1 MANTL
6 VGVYENYN
14 QAQSAM
20 NALLD
25 SGFSR
30 SEVRISS
37 EGAESRSMRTAS
49 ASDQDTS
56 GDTGVGGFF
65 RSLFGLSDNDDD
77 RRVSAYSEASERGHC
92 IVTVDTADDDESERA
107 MDVMNRFNPIDI
119 DEEGVANT
127 AYTDTGLTGTSTTGT
142 AATSNNAQARAG
154 GTLEGGASIP
164 VIEEQ
169 LKVGKREVQRGGVRV
184 YQRVS
189 EKPVQESLNLREEHV
204 NVERRPVDQPASAAD
219 LNAFEEKSFELRETS
234 EEAVV
239 SKTARVV
246 EEVVINKDVTE
257 HTETVNDT
265 VRRTDVDVEQLGTTD
280 TTRSGTMGDTTG
292 SYGSTTGT
300 TGTATGTP
308 GTAGSNGPSVART
321 TGVSGTSAAATYDMD
336 RDYSDYDKDYR
347 SHWDTNYSNVSSTQG
362 NYEDY
367 APAYRYGSE
376 AAGSEQ
382 HRGRRFEEV
391 EPQLRSDWESRNA
404 GSTDNRSTWD
414 KVKGQVR
421 YGWDRITK

>member
-1 MANTL
+1 MTNTL
-6 VGVYENYN
+6 VGVYGDYN
-14 QAQSAM
+14 QAQSVM
-20 NALLD
+20 NALID

-30 SEVRISS
+30 DEVRISS
-37 EGAESRSMRTAS
+37 EGADLRSMRTDS
-49 ASDQDTS
+49 TSDQDTS
-56 GDTGVGGFF
+56 GDSIGGFF
-65 RSLFGLSDNDDD
+65 RSLFGLDEKDEDQ
-77 RRVSAYSEASERGHC
+77 RVSAYSQASERGHC
-92 IVTVDTADDDESERA
+92 IVAVDTRDDTESQRA

-127 AYTDTGLTGTSTTGT
+127 TYADAGISGTKTTGT
-142 AATSNNAQARAG
+142 AAASNNAQARTG

-169 LKVGKREVQRGGVRV
+169 LEIGKREVQRGGVRV

-246 EEVVINKDVTE
+246 EEVVVNKDVTE

-280 TTRSGTMGDTTG
+280 KK
-292 SYGSTTGT
+292 GT
-300 TGTATGTP
+300 TGKP
-308 GTAGSNGPSVART
+308 RT
-321 TGVSGTSAAATYDMD
+321 
-336 RDYSDYDKDYR
+336 R
-347 SHWDTNYSNVSSTQG
+347 
-362 NYEDY
+362 
-367 APAYRYGSE
+367 
-376 AAGSEQ
+376 
-382 HRGRRFEEV
+382 
-391 EPQLRSDWESRNA
+391 
-404 GSTDNRSTWD
+404 
-414 KVKGQVR
+414 
-421 YGWDRITK
+421 